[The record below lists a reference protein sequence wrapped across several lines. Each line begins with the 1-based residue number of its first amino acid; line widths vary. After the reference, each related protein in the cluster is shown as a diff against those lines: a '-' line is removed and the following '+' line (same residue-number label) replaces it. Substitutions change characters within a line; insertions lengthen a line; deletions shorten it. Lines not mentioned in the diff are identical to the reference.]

1 MYETLR
7 IVGVDLGQQRD
18 PTAIA
23 VVERG
28 YVNAGELYNANYW
41 LPGSRRRDG
50 RKVYSARE
58 PVRLEYH
65 VRHLERPLLGTSYVD
80 VVERILKLLESLG
93 DKELV
98 LAVDTTGVG
107 RPVKDMLNARLNE
120 WLAKP
125 EREDMEIYAT
135 WITITGGDSV
145 TKAEGEGLR
154 VPKRDLASAPLVL
167 MQNSQ
172 LKIASEMPLAE
183 TLRNE
188 LLNFKVKI
196 NIATGHDSYE
206 AWREGD
212 HDDLVL
218 AVAMACWAG
227 ERYLTKEDSLPRP
240 GVWAQEGVPV
250 NVIGERQA

>member
-7 IVGVDLGQQRD
+7 IVSVDLGQQRD

-28 YVNAGELYNANYW
+28 YMPAGPLYNEHYFYK
-41 LPGSRRRDG
+41 G
-50 RKVYSARE
+50 RQLYSARE
-58 PVRLEYH
+58 PVSLEYH
-65 VRHLERPLLGTSYVD
+65 VRHLERPALGTSYVD
-80 VVERILKLLESLG
+80 VVERIVELLTSLG
-93 DKELV
+93 DRELV

-107 RPVKDMLNARLNE
+107 RPVADMLKARLE
-120 WLAKP
+120 KWL
-125 EREDMEIYAT
+125 ERNPRVRLSTA

-145 TKAEGEGLR
+145 TKAEGGGLR

-167 MQNSQ
+167 MQNAQ
-172 LKIASEMPLAE
+172 LKIAAEMPLAE
-183 TLRNE
+183 TLRKE

-218 AVAMACWAG
+218 ALSLTTWMAGTMRRETHELLPGLIVA
-227 ERYLTKEDSLPRP
+227 ERVDPLQP
-240 GVWAQEGVPV
+240 
-250 NVIGERQA
+250 

>member
-18 PTAIA
+18 PTAIC

-28 YVNAGELYNANYW
+28 YVPAGALFNARYW
-41 LPGSRRRDG
+41 HRG
-50 RKVYSARE
+50 REIHAARE

-65 VRHLERPLLGTSYVD
+65 VRHLERPPLGTSYVD
-80 VVERILKLLESLG
+80 VVGRILELLTSLG
-93 DKELV
+93 DRELV

-107 RPVKDMLNARLNE
+107 RPVADMLKARLNE
-120 WLAKP
+120 WLEKRQ
-125 EREDMEIYAT
+125 ENEITSA

-145 TKAEGEGLR
+145 TKAEGGGLR

-167 MQNSQ
+167 MQNKQ
-172 LKIASEMPLAE
+172 LKIAAEMPLAD
-183 TLRNE
+183 TLIRE

-196 NIATGHDSYE
+196 NIVTGHDSYE

-218 AVAMACWAG
+218 AVAMTCWCG
-227 ERYLTKEDSLPRP
+227 ERYLTKLDSLPRP
-240 GVWAQEGVPV
+240 GEWALEGVPV
-250 NVIGERQA
+250 NFIGGRRRS

>member
-1 MYETLR
+1 MYDVIR

-28 YVNAGELYNANYW
+28 YVNAGALYNAEYW
-41 LPGSRRRDG
+41 LPGSKGRERRQI
-50 RKVYSARE
+50 YAARE
-58 PVRLEYH
+58 PVELEYH
-65 VRHLERPLLGTSYVD
+65 VRHLERPALGTSYVE
-80 VVERILKLLESLG
+80 VVERIIALLKSLAKL
-93 DKELV
+93 DEELV

-107 RPVKDMLNARLNE
+107 RPVADMLKARLAE
-120 WLAKP
+120 WLEAD
-125 EREDMEIYAT
+125 RSIRLNSA

-145 TKAEGEGLR
+145 TRVEGGGLR

-167 MQNSQ
+167 MQNKQ
-172 LKIASEMPLAE
+172 LKIAEGLQLAD
-183 TLRNE
+183 TLKRE

-218 AVAMACWAG
+218 AVAMACWTG
-227 ERYLTKEDSLPRP
+227 ERYLRKEDSIPRP
-240 GVWAQEGVPV
+240 GIVADEGIPTTFM
-250 NVIGERQA
+250 G

>member
-1 MYETLR
+1 LR

-18 PTAIA
+18 PTAIC

-28 YVNAGELYNANYW
+28 YVPSGALYNARYW
-41 LPGSRRRDG
+41 LRG
-50 RKVYSARE
+50 RERYSARQ
-58 PVRLEYH
+58 PVKVEYH
-65 VRHLERPLLGTSYVD
+65 VRHLERPTIGTSYVE
-80 VVERILKLLESLG
+80 VVERVVELLKSLG
-93 DKELV
+93 DEELV

-107 RPVKDMLNARLNE
+107 RPVADMLRERLEGWLESDEHARL
-120 WLAKP
+120 LTA
-125 EREDMEIYAT
+125 

-145 TKAEGEGLR
+145 TRAEGGGVR

-167 MQNSQ
+167 MQNKQ
-172 LKIASEMPLAE
+172 LKIAEGLA
-183 TLRNE
+183 LAPVLKRE

-218 AVAMACWAG
+218 AVAMACWTG
-227 ERYLTKEDSLPRP
+227 ERYLRKEDSLPRP
-240 GVWAQEGVPV
+240 GVIAAGGVPI
-250 NVIGERQA
+250 NVYGRGPALES

>member
-7 IVGVDLGQQRD
+7 IVGIDLGQQRD
-18 PTAIA
+18 YTAIT

-28 YVNAGELYNANYW
+28 YVSAGELYNDHYFYK
-41 LPGSRRRDG
+41 G
-50 RKVYSARE
+50 RQRYSARE
-58 PVRLEYH
+58 PVSLEYH
-65 VRHLERPLLGTSYVD
+65 VRHLERPALGTSYVK
-80 VVERILKLLESLG
+80 VVERILALLESLG

-107 RPVKDMLNARLNE
+107 RPVKDMLNTRLDE
-120 WLAKP
+120 WLKEHE
-125 EREDMEIYAT
+125 EREISAA

-145 TKAEGEGLR
+145 TKASEAGGGLR

-167 MQNSQ
+167 MQNEQ
-172 LKIASEMPLAE
+172 LKIAAEMPLSD
-183 TLRNE
+183 TLRKE

-196 NIATGHDSYE
+196 NISTAHDSYE

-218 AVAMACWAG
+218 AVAMACWCG
-227 ERYLTKEDSLPRP
+227 ERYLRKVDSLPRP
-240 GVWAQEGVPV
+240 GVLAQEGVPI
-250 NVIGERQA
+250 NVVGERT